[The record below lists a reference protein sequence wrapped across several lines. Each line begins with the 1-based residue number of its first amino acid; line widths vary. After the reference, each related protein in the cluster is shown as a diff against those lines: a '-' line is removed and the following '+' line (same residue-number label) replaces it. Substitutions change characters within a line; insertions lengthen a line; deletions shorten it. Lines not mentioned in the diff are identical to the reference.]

1 MAGTETTPR
10 NKFAVGLQGESIMVM
25 FPVPQRLSKADA
37 LNLAAWIV
45 VLAAEGDEEEWEQ
58 MLETVRNS

>member
-10 NKFAVGLQGESIMVM
+10 NKFAVGLQGDNVMVM
-25 FPVPQRLSKADA
+25 FPVPQRLAKADA

-45 VLAAEGDEEEWEQ
+45 VLAAAEDEEEWEK
-58 MLETVRNS
+58 MLEAVRNT